1 MRTNPDRLAALRRA
15 MILDSSPERAF
26 DDITRLLATTL
37 NVPIA
42 LVNVLDEDRDWFKSR
57 VGTEMSQSKT
67 ATSLCQLFFSD
78 ASDFIV
84 VQDTQLDP
92 RLSTN
97 PLVTGQPHVRFY
109 AAARLVVDDQTI
121 GTLCAYDLKPRSLN
135 ADQLEQLQTLARTA
149 MTMLKQRSRAQQIA

>member
-1 MRTNPDRLAALRRA
+1 

-57 VGTEMSQSKT
+57 VGTEMTQSKI

-78 ASDFIV
+78 ARDLIV

-92 RLSTN
+92 RLNTN
-97 PLVTGQPHVRFY
+97 PLVTGQPHIRFY

-121 GTLCAYDLKPRSLN
+121 GTLCAYDLKPRSLS
-135 ADQLEQLQTLARTA
+135 ADQLEQLQILARTA
-149 MTMLKQRSRAQQIA
+149 MTMLEQRSRLQQTA